1 MSDQRPPDRREPAR
15 PWLTSSDQRVAA
27 LLLVIALAGL
37 GVYGVWQGRLRGRII
52 DIDDAPPVEIAFQ
65 VDINSAPW
73 PELALLPRIGETLAK
88 RIIEDREANGPFRD
102 LDDLQRVRGIGP
114 RTLEEMR
121 PYLVPLADIEAT
133 AGDAGSGEEGR
144 VN

>member
-1 MSDQRPPDRREPAR
+1 MSDPPPSDRREPAR

-27 LLLVIALAGL
+27 FLLVVALVGM
-37 GVYGVWQGRLRGRII
+37 GIYGVWQGRLRGRMIEI
-52 DIDDAPPVEIAFQ
+52 DEAPPVEIAFQ
-65 VDINSAPW
+65 VDINTAPL

-121 PYLVPLADIEAT
+121 PYLVPLADLEAT

>member
-1 MSDQRPPDRREPAR
+1 MSDPPPSDRREPAR

-27 LLLVIALAGL
+27 FLLVVALVGM
-37 GVYGVWQGRLRGRII
+37 GIYGVWQGRLRGRMIEI
-52 DIDDAPPVEIAFQ
+52 DKAPPVEIAFQ
-65 VDINSAPW
+65 VDINTAPL

-121 PYLVPLADIEAT
+121 PYLVPLADLEAT

>member
-1 MSDQRPPDRREPAR
+1 MSDPPPSDRREPAR

-27 LLLVIALAGL
+27 FLLITALLGM
-37 GVYGVWQGRLRGRII
+37 GVYGVWQGRLRGRMIEI
-52 DIDDAPPVEIAFQ
+52 DQAPPVEIAFQ

-73 PELALLPRIGETLAK
+73 PELALLPRIGEVLAK
-88 RIIEDREANGPFRD
+88 RIIEDRETNGPFRD

-114 RTLEEMR
+114 RTLEGMR

-133 AGDAGSGEEGR
+133 AGDAGSGDEGR

>member
-1 MSDQRPPDRREPAR
+1 MSDHPPPDRREPSR

-27 LLLVIALAGL
+27 FLLAVALVGMGI
-37 GVYGVWQGRLRGRII
+37 YGVWQGRLRGRMIEI
-52 DIDDAPPVEIAFQ
+52 DEAPPVEIAFQ
-65 VDINSAPW
+65 VDINTAPL

-133 AGDAGSGEEGR
+133 AGDAGSGGEGR